1 LIEREDGHPGNI
13 LNSVARRFRGF
24 QTQSSSALS
33 SSRSF
38 HHAARL
44 LAKAGHAVAG
54 SAGPNAEVHASWF
67 DAIPLDG
74 GDVALIVG
82 RDHGATAAQRAAVR
96 DLCFAAAAPSESVAT
111 LAVRGGGA
119 RAVAR
124 FDPRTRRLTYATTGD
139 AAALLAVA
147 DGPTALLPPGHVDG
161 RPTDRVLTLPPRAVI
176 ALSTQPP
183 AAEEVLVGHGICD
196 QTSAAAIVSRIA
208 EHADAA
214 RDVSLALTAGT
225 DPPHRFACA
234 LPAVP
239 VTAPFVR
246 ASMRAF
252 AHASGLD
259 TDRLFALQTAVGEAV
274 ANSIEHAYGPS
285 VEGGVVRVS
294 AQRGSG
300 DLTVWI
306 EDDGQWRLDG
316 DPSETRGRGLPLM
329 RALVDAVDIVSDGR
343 STTVRLT
350 LLLDG

>member
-1 LIEREDGHPGNI
+1 MIEREDGHPGNI

-74 GDVALIVG
+74 GNVALIVG

-96 DLCFAAAAPSESVAT
+96 DLCFAAAAPSEIVAT
-111 LAVRGGGA
+111 LAVRVGGA
-119 RAVAR
+119 LAVAR

-214 RDVSLALTAGT
+214 RDVAALTAGT